1 MGNCFSSDRRSVPRV
16 EEPPIGGGVGGQ
28 FLPTQPPVPSLT
40 PSQNHIDQPFPRN
53 FFICFSNIGLFFK
66 RVNLYLQLVELS
78 LCRHFLLPQTSKIL

>member
-53 FFICFSNIGLFFK
+53 FSICEPNIVLFFK
-66 RVNLYLQLVELS
+66 HGILYLQQVELS
-78 LCRHFLLPQTSKIL
+78 LCRHFLLLQTSKIL